1 MLIFSTSIF
10 IDGDRKE
17 EHLVDRCSNFPR
29 RSLQTT
35 VTARENTTPIDDMF
49 FHVDRCSFFHVDQ
62 TTVTTRTNTSSIDDI
77 FSASIF
83 TDGDR
88 KEEHHVDLRVD
99 LYKQR

>member
-35 VTARENTTPIDDMF
+35 VTARK
-49 FHVDRCSFFHVDQ
+49 
-62 TTVTTRTNTSSIDDI
+62 NTSPIDDI
-77 FSASIF
+77 FPRRSLQTVAARKNTTSIDVHIF
-83 TDGDR
+83 R
-88 KEEHHVDLRVD
+88 AD
-99 LYKQR
+99 LYKQQR

>member
-1 MLIFSTSIF
+1 MLIFVFESIF
-10 IDGDRKE
+10 TNNGDRKE
-17 EHLVDRCSNFPR
+17 EHHVDRCYK
-29 RSLQTT
+29 
-35 VTARENTTPIDDMF
+35 EED
-49 FHVDRCSFFHVDQ
+49 HVDRCSFFHVDQ